1 MVDVTFRTED
11 GQAALRQQY
20 NFAKLLEQ
28 YRFKSADMT
37 MKFAPG
43 EVISRFAD
51 SPEALKELIINYG
64 IKEEFRDMLSADV
77 TFAGRLLNGIKAPEA
92 RPTILMS
99 TSVMCLGYGRT
110 NCWQCVPW

>member
-1 MVDVTFRTED
+1 MVDVTFRTAD

-77 TFAGRLLNGIKAPEA
+77 TFAGRLLNGIKAPEGSPNHPYVNE
-92 RPTILMS
+92 RD
-99 TSVMCLGYGRT
+99 VLGVWPDKLLAVRA
-110 NCWQCVPW
+110 W